1 MAQLPRETDEM
12 EIKEPQEVLVLTDCV
27 IINKKDYDGLM
38 ERINKFHQITEKRRN
53 IEIEVLV
60 NSAKIVDL
68 DENAC
73 KLALKNGIVLKD
85 FLHDYAKR
93 GMQEIAD
100 KYLMSVEE
108 VEKQAY
114 DSAMNNI
121 EVMLRIKKAE
131 QEKGKEQ
138 Q

>member
-1 MAQLPRETDEM
+1 MSQLPRETDEM
-12 EIKEPQEVLVLTDCV
+12 EKPKEREICVLENCVILNIENYDKLKKYETQFKVLT
-27 IINKKDYDGLM
+27 
-38 ERINKFHQITEKRRN
+38 EKQR
-53 IEIEVLV
+53 EGEVDFMLDHI
-60 NSAKIVDL
+60 KIANL

-73 KLALKNGIVLKD
+73 RLALKNGIVLKD

-93 GMQEIAD
+93 EMQEIAD

-121 EVMLRIKKAE
+121 EVMLSIKKAE
-131 QEKGKEQ
+131 QEKGKE
-138 Q
+138 